1 MAIYRGAGGAGDAT
15 GDSASEALLVRQ
27 LSIEVQA
34 DADAAEAARAAA
46 VTAQIAAELAE
57 TNAETAEAN
66 AETAETNAETAA
78 TNAAASASAASTSA
92 TNAANS
98 ATAAQTAETNAET
111 AETNAE
117 TAQAAAASSASA
129 ASTSASNAATSATN
143 ASNSAT
149 AAATSATNAS
159 NSATAAASSASA
171 ASTSATNA
179 ANSATAA
186 SGSATSAA
194 SSASTA
200 TTQAGLASTSASNA
214 ATSESNAASSA
225 SAAATSAS
233 NAATSATNASN
244 SASAASTSASNASSS
259 EIAAAAS
266 AAAAAASYD
275 SFDDRYLGAKSAA
288 PTLDNDGNALVT
300 GALYYNNGTVT
311 PADKGMYVY
320 DGTQW
325 IAASA
330 ASTAILVVYKYTAT
344 SGQTTFSGNDDNSV
358 ALAYTAG
365 SIIVTLNGVVLESGS
380 EYTATNGTSVVL
392 ASGAATGDELNI
404 HAFSTFDIANVYT
417 QTQSDARFFNVTG
430 DSISGNLTF
439 TGTGNRITG
448 DMSNATHA
456 NRIAFQTSTTDGAT
470 SPFILPNG
478 TGTTASIVVANASN
492 PTNSAFGQL
501 RVTSSS
507 ADILSGTIGSGTALP
522 LTMYTGG
529 SERLRI
535 DTSGQLGIGTSS
547 PGYRLDVAAGDTTA
561 GLGYAARLRS
571 NSTAGAATLQFT
583 NNAVS
588 AQNAYITADDSQNL
602 TLASGTGYARLW
614 TNGSERM
621 RIDSSGNVGIGTS
634 SPAQK
639 LTLGANNVFRL
650 QTGSVTL
657 DCTPTPGGIDG
668 FVWNQSV
675 SNGYYDWA
683 TAGNVRMRLD
693 TSGNLLVGTT
703 SQYGSAK
710 LSVNGSIAS
719 GTGWYTRAGASGA
732 LGSNLFNIQ
741 WTGSAALWIDG
752 TNIGNIQVSSDYRI
766 KRNIETQTAP
776 ALERVMALRP
786 VTYQMA
792 DYGTLFKATDDIKEG
807 FIAHEVQEVI
817 PSGTEGV
824 KDDENQIQSLR
835 LDAILAVAVKAIQE
849 LKSEVDLLK
858 AQLESK

>member
-1 MAIYRGAGGAGDAT
+1 MAIYRGPGGAGDAT
-15 GDSASEALLVRQ
+15 ADAASEASLIKDLAV
-27 LSIEVQA
+27 EVQA
-34 DADAAEAARAAA
+34 DADAAEAAKVAAQA
-46 VTAQIAAELAE
+46 AQAA
-57 TNAETAEAN
+57 AETAETN
-66 AETAETNAETAA
+66 AETAETNAETAE
-78 TNAAASASAASTSA
+78 TNAETAQAAAASSASAAATSA

-117 TAQAAAASSASA
+117 TAETNAAASASAASTSATNASNSASAAATSATNASNSASAASTSATNASNSASAASTSATNAASSATSASGSATSAASSASTATTQAGIATTQASNAASSASA

-143 ASNSAT
+143 ASNSA
-149 AAATSATNAS
+149 
-159 NSATAAASSASA
+159 SA
-171 ASTSATNA
+171 AS
-179 ANSATAA
+179 
-186 SGSATSAA
+186 
-194 SSASTA
+194 
-200 TTQAGLASTSASNA
+200 
-214 ATSESNAASSA
+214 
-225 SAAATSAS
+225 
-233 NAATSATNASN
+233 TSATNASN

-330 ASTAILVVYKYTAT
+330 ASTAILTVFKFTAT
-344 SGQTTFSGNDDNSV
+344 GGQTTFSGTGDTGVS
-358 ALAYTAG
+358 LSYTAG
-365 SIIVTLNGVVLESGS
+365 SVLVTLNGVLLEIPS
-380 EYTATNGTSVVL
+380 EVTASSGTSVVL
-392 ASGAATGDELNI
+392 ASGAVAGDELNVY
-404 HAFSTFDIANVYT
+404 AFSTFDIANVYT
-417 QTQSDARFFNVTG
+417 QAQVDATF
-430 DSISGNLTF
+430 LTKANPNY
-439 TGTGNRITG
+439 TGTLTG
-448 DMSNATHA
+448 
-456 NRIAFQTSTTDGAT
+456 
-470 SPFILPNG
+470 G
-478 TGTTASIVVANASN
+478 TGVVN
-492 PTNSAFGQL
+492 
-501 RVTSSS
+501 
-507 ADILSGTIGSGTALP
+507 IGSG
-522 LTMYTGG
+522 
-529 SERLRI
+529 
-535 DTSGQLGIGTSS
+535 
-547 PGYRLDVAAGDTTA
+547 
-561 GLGYAARLRS
+561 
-571 NSTAGAATLQFT
+571 QF
-583 NNAVS
+583 
-588 AQNAYITADDSQNL
+588 YK
-602 TLASGTGYARLW
+602 
-614 TNGSERM
+614 
-621 RIDSSGNVGIGTS
+621 DSSGNVGIGTS
-634 SPAQK
+634 SPNEKLEVVGSVGGGTSNSPSGTVILRRNGGPNANDYGPALTFAQY
-639 LTLGANNVFRL
+639 FW
-650 QTGSVTL
+650 TGSTTL
-657 DCTPTPGGIDG
+657 IGTGQISGVKTEGNGNFGGG
-668 FVWNQSV
+668 LAFFSCP
-675 SNGYYDWA
+675 SGS
-683 TAGNVRMRLD
+683 GSFSERMRID
-693 TSGNLLVGTT
+693 SSGNLLVGTT

-849 LKSEVDLLK
+849 QQAQLTDMSLTLANANAIITDLKTELDSLKSEVTALK
-858 AQLESK
+858 GQA